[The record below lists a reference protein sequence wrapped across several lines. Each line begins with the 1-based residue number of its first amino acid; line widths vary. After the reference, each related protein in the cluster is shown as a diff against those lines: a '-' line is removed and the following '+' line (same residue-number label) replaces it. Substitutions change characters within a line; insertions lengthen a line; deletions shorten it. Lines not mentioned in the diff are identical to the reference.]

1 LSDQKGQSIKPHSA
15 QTMRVFF
22 AFDLTQSTKANLNKL
37 IDELRSR
44 DHGDRVRWVRV
55 ENLHVTLHFIGN
67 VSPDS
72 VPRLL
77 HAVSQELVRER
88 PIATQ
93 LTALHLFP
101 SEKRPHVIALGL
113 ESDESLKRLAE
124 AVKRGVSA
132 VGMPSDK
139 RPFKPHLTLGR
150 IRGNIFPSIRDMT
163 FDGNA
168 KIKVREV
175 LLYQSE
181 LYPDG
186 PLYRERGK
194 IILGAGEG

>member
-1 LSDQKGQSIKPHSA
+1 
-15 QTMRVFF
+15 MRVFF
-22 AFDLTQSTKANLNKL
+22 AFDLPKSIKADLDNL

-44 DHGDRVRWVRV
+44 DHGNRVRWVRV

-88 PIATQ
+88 PIATR

-101 SEKRPHVIALGL
+101 SEKRPRVIAMGL
-113 ESDESLKRLAE
+113 ESDESLMRLAE

-132 VGMPSDK
+132 VGLPSDK
-139 RPFKPHLTLGR
+139 RPFKAHLTLGR
-150 IRGNIFPSIRDMT
+150 IRGNLFPSINDLT
-163 FDGNA
+163 FEGNA

-186 PLYRERGK
+186 PLYTERGK
-194 IILGAGEG
+194 IILGSGEG